1 MQTAAKPWTSC
12 CLEIWSKYCIW
23 KKYYRRNILGMLSE
37 VLKSDFCSSIDIG
50 TLFFPPKV
58 LLNDDLLY
66 VTRSLSENL
75 LHVLVDLTNVQK
87 LPVSCDHNGIWLS
100 HETLTLD
107 FSAED
112 RHDRKHLLRDRND
125 ITCRVWSLLGRT
137 TQNCCSRSLMSQFC
151 ENSVEY
157 TSSR

>member
-1 MQTAAKPWTSC
+1 MKI
-12 CLEIWSKYCIW
+12 LLFGDMKYWIW

-87 LPVSCDHNGIWLS
+87 LPGSCDHNGIWLS

-112 RHDRKHLLRDRND
+112 RRDRKHLLRDRND
-125 ITCRVWSLLGRT
+125 ITCRV
-137 TQNCCSRSLMSQFC
+137 
-151 ENSVEY
+151 
-157 TSSR
+157 